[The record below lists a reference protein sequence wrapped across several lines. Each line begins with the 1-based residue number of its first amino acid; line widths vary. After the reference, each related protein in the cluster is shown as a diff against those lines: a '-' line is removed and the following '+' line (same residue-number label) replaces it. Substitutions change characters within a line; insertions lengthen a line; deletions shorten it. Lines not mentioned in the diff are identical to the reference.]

1 MTRSTRQTWLWSGL
15 DRSILATIF
24 FLMAIGVV
32 LAFAASPTV
41 SSADDPWFYLRRQIV
56 FVVAGLAVLAITSA
70 LSITGV
76 RRMSGLALLF
86 SFLMLGVVL
95 LFGAEINGS
104 QRWIRIAG
112 FSLQPSEILKP
123 AFVVFI
129 AWLFC
134 EEDKGAP
141 IRGRVVAFGIFLAA
155 AVLFLLQPDFG
166 QTVLIA
172 LVFGAML
179 WAGGLS
185 WTYTG
190 ILGGLGTL
198 GAVAAYLTL
207 PHVRARVEAFLSDA
221 DKDPDAGRTQTEI
234 AIDAISNGGF
244 WGTGPGEG
252 QIKHI
257 LPMAN
262 TDYVFSVAAEEF
274 GLIASLAIIGLYGL
288 LFARAWM
295 LALRLEDPF
304 SQLAASGLSLLFGLQ
319 ALVNIAV
326 NLDIAPSTGMTL
338 PFISYGGSSM
348 IALCFSAGL
357 LLALT
362 RKRPG
367 AYAPPASSRRAVA

>member
-1 MTRSTRQTWLWSGL
+1 MSVSTRRHSLWSGL
-15 DRSILATIF
+15 DQAILGTIL
-24 FLMAIGVV
+24 FLLLIGIV
-32 LAFAASPTV
+32 LAFAASPAV
-41 SSADDPWFYLRRQIV
+41 STHEDPWYFLKRQIL
-56 FVVAGLAVLAITSA
+56 FATAGLLVLAVTSA
-70 LSITGV
+70 LSLTGV
-76 RRMSGLALLF
+76 RRMSGLALLG
-86 SFLMLGVVL
+86 SFILMGLVL
-95 LFGAEINGS
+95 VIGTEINGS
-104 QRWIRIAG
+104 KRWIFLGG

-123 AFVVFI
+123 AFVVFV
-129 AWLFC
+129 AWLFA

-141 IRGRVVAFGIFLAA
+141 VPGRLVGFGLLALA
-155 AVLFLLQPDFG
+155 AVLLRLQPDFG

-179 WAGGLS
+179 WASGLS
-185 WTYTG
+185 WIYTG
-190 ILGGLGTL
+190 GLAVLGVA
-198 GAVAAYLTL
+198 GAVGAYFTI
-207 PHVRARVEAFLSDA
+207 PHVQTRVHAFFA
-221 DKDPDAGRTQTEI
+221 EPDPDRGRTQTETAIEAI
-234 AIDAISNGGF
+234 ANGGL

-274 GLIASLAIIGLYGL
+274 GLFASLAIIGLYGL

-295 LALRLEDPF
+295 LSLRLEDSF
-304 SQLAASGLSLLFGLQ
+304 AQLAASGLALLFGLQ

-348 IALCFSAGL
+348 LSLCFSAGL

-367 AYAPPASSRRAVA
+367 AYALPRHGRALI

>member
-1 MTRSTRQTWLWSGL
+1 MTRSSRQISLWSGL
-15 DRSILATIF
+15 DRSILATIL
-24 FLMAIGVV
+24 FLMMVGIV
-32 LAFAASPTV
+32 LAFAASPAV
-41 SSADDPWFYLRRQIV
+41 SSADDPWFFLKRQV
-56 FVVAGLAVLAITSA
+56 AFATAGLAVLAITSA
-70 LSITGV
+70 LNITGV

-86 SFLMLGVVL
+86 SLIMLALVL
-95 LFGAEINGS
+95 LVGAELNGA
-104 QRWIRIAG
+104 QRWILIGG

-123 AFVVFI
+123 AFVVFV
-129 AWLFC
+129 AWLFS

-141 IRGRVVAFGIFLAA
+141 VPGRIAAFIIFMLAA
-155 AVLFLLQPDFG
+155 GLLLLQPDFG

-172 LVFGAML
+172 LTFGAMM

-185 WTYTG
+185 WTYTA
-190 ILGGLGTL
+190 ILAGLGAA
-198 GAVAAYLTL
+198 GATGAYFTL
-207 PHVRARVEAFLSDA
+207 PHVRARIESFLSDG
-221 DKDPDAGRTQTEI
+221 DAGGGRTQTDI
-234 AIDAISNGGF
+234 AIDAIANGGF

-274 GLIASLAIIGLYGL
+274 GLIVSLTIIGLYGL

-304 SQLAASGLSLLFGLQ
+304 SQLAASGLALLFGLQ

-326 NLDIAPSTGMTL
+326 NLDIAPPTGMTL

-348 IALCFSAGL
+348 LALCFSAGL

-367 AYAPPASSRRAVA
+367 AYAPPSSRKALA

>member
-1 MTRSTRQTWLWSGL
+1 MTRSSRQISLWSGL
-15 DRSILATIF
+15 DRSILATIL
-24 FLMAIGVV
+24 FLMMVGIV
-32 LAFAASPTV
+32 LAFAASPAV
-41 SSADDPWFYLRRQIV
+41 SSADDPWFFLKRQV
-56 FVVAGLAVLAITSA
+56 AFATAGLAVLAITSA
-70 LSITGV
+70 LNITGV

-86 SFLMLGVVL
+86 SLIMLALVL
-95 LFGAEINGS
+95 LVGAELNGA
-104 QRWIRIAG
+104 QRWILIGG

-123 AFVVFI
+123 AFVVFV
-129 AWLFC
+129 AWLFS

-141 IRGRVVAFGIFLAA
+141 VPGRIAAFIIFTLAA
-155 AVLFLLQPDFG
+155 GLLLLQPDFG

-172 LVFGAML
+172 LTFGAMM

-185 WTYTG
+185 WTYTA
-190 ILGGLGTL
+190 ILAGLGAA
-198 GAVAAYLTL
+198 GATGAYFTL
-207 PHVRARVEAFLSDA
+207 PHVRARIESFLSDG
-221 DKDPDAGRTQTEI
+221 DAGGGRTQTDI
-234 AIDAISNGGF
+234 AIDAIANGGF

-274 GLIASLAIIGLYGL
+274 GLIVSLTIIGLYGL

-304 SQLAASGLSLLFGLQ
+304 SQLAASGLALLFGLQ

-326 NLDIAPSTGMTL
+326 NLDIAPPTGMTL

-348 IALCFSAGL
+348 LALCFSAGL

-367 AYAPPASSRRAVA
+367 AYAPPSSRKALA

>member
-1 MTRSTRQTWLWSGL
+1 MTRSSRQISLWSGL
-15 DRSILATIF
+15 DRSILATIL
-24 FLMAIGVV
+24 FLMMVGIV
-32 LAFAASPTV
+32 LAFAASPAV
-41 SSADDPWFYLRRQIV
+41 SSADDPWFFLKRQV
-56 FVVAGLAVLAITSA
+56 AFATAGLAVLAITSA
-70 LSITGV
+70 LNITGV

-86 SFLMLGVVL
+86 SLIMLALVL
-95 LFGAEINGS
+95 LVGAELNGA
-104 QRWIRIAG
+104 QRWILIGG

-123 AFVVFI
+123 AFVVFV
-129 AWLFC
+129 AWLFS

-141 IRGRVVAFGIFLAA
+141 VPGRIAAFIIFALAA
-155 AVLFLLQPDFG
+155 GLLLLQPDFG

-172 LVFGAML
+172 LTFGAMM

-185 WTYTG
+185 WTYTA
-190 ILGGLGTL
+190 ILAGLGAA
-198 GAVAAYLTL
+198 GATGAYFTL
-207 PHVRARVEAFLSDA
+207 PHVRARIESFLSDG
-221 DKDPDAGRTQTEI
+221 DAGGGRTQTDI
-234 AIDAISNGGF
+234 AIDAIANGGF

-274 GLIASLAIIGLYGL
+274 GLIVSLTIIGLYGL

-304 SQLAASGLSLLFGLQ
+304 SQLAASGLALLFGLQ

-326 NLDIAPSTGMTL
+326 NLDIAPPTGMTL

-348 IALCFSAGL
+348 LALCFSAGL

-367 AYAPPASSRRAVA
+367 AYAPPSSRKALA